1 MKFIKLTSY
10 EFNTTIYVNI
20 ETICAVYADSIEGT
34 IVRLSGGNSCWVSEE
49 PEEILKMIEN
59 TLNKNNN
66 KN

>member
-20 ETICAVYADSIEGT
+20 ETICAVYADYIEGT
-34 IVRLSGGNSCWVSEE
+34 IVKLSGGNSYWVSEK
-49 PEEILKMIEN
+49 PEEVLELMANI
-59 TLNKNNN
+59 LNKNNN